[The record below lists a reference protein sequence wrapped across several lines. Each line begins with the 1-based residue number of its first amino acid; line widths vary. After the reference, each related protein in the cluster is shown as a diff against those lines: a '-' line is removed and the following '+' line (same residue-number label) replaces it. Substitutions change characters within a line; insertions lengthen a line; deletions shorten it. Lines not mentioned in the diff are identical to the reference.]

1 MIKTSIKSGGWRG
14 QRELH
19 SRGTSRQLHTNRHGP
34 ESSAHSLVAAARENE
49 QSATEMQD
57 EMTDGS
63 FENSQGLKIFTQ
75 ARRLE
80 DWLRGL
86 GFRV

>member
-1 MIKTSIKSGGWRG
+1 
-14 QRELH
+14 
-19 SRGTSRQLHTNRHGP
+19 
-34 ESSAHSLVAAARENE
+34 LVAAARENE